1 VKISGEAAGAAE
13 VGTVEIGTAAGTARA
28 EVSGPARAAF
38 LLVLTH
44 GSGGG
49 VATKDVLA
57 AAQAGRDL
65 GAAVALVT
73 QPFRVRGARA
83 PGPARAQDA
92 AWLEIVATLQAACP
106 GVPLVQGGR
115 SNGARVACRTARAA
129 GARAVLALAFPVRPP
144 GRPDKSRLDELR
156 GAGCPVLAVSGDRDP
171 FGQPAAA
178 DASRVVILPGEGHT
192 LARRP
197 AAVAD
202 AVRGWLSEVLG
213 IRPAAV

>member
-1 VKISGEAAGAAE
+1 MTSTGANSSAVELATGAGP
-13 VGTVEIGTAAGTARA
+13 ARA
-28 EVSGPARAAF
+28 EVSGPAAAAF

-49 VATKDVLA
+49 TGTADVLA

-83 PGPARAQDA
+83 PGPVPAQDA
-92 AWLEIVATLQAACP
+92 AWLEIIAALQAACP

-129 GARAVLALAFPVRPP
+129 GARAVLALAFPVHPP

-171 FGQPAAA
+171 FGNPAAA
-178 DASRVVILPGEGHT
+178 DASRVVILPGEGHALT
-192 LARRP
+192 RRP

-213 IRPAAV
+213 IRPAAFG

>member
-1 VKISGEAAGAAE
+1 VGSTGADSITAE
-13 VGTVEIGTAAGTARA
+13 LATAAGPARA
-28 EVSGPARAAF
+28 QVSGPAAARF

-49 VATKDVLA
+49 TGAADVLA

-65 GAAVALVT
+65 GASVALVT

-83 PGPARAQDA
+83 PGPAPAQDA
-92 AWLEIVATLQAACP
+92 AWLEIIAALRAVCP

-115 SNGARVACRTARAA
+115 SNGARVACRTAQAA
-129 GARAVLALAFPVRPP
+129 AAHAVLALAFPVHPP

-171 FGQPAAA
+171 FGIPAAA

-202 AVRGWLSEVLG
+202 AVREWLSEVLG